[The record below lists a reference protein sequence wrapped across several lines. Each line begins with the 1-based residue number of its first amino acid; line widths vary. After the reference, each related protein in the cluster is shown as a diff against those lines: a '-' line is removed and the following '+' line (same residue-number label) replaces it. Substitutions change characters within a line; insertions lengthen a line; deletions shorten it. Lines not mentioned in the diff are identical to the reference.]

1 MSDQL
6 MLTLQAALQ
15 QLATQQTKETLG
27 DRASYLGASDIGT
40 CPRKTIL
47 NKCNAPKADLVTLLR
62 YRRGHMAEE
71 VVAAAFAVAG
81 FTNFQRQVEARHAG
95 DLPVMAHL
103 DFVFISEARK
113 TMAVLEVKSPETI
126 PEHPY
131 GSWETQLYLQ
141 LGLLAESY
149 PNYTVEKGAIL
160 AVNFGDQG
168 MRLFDGYT
176 PQTTIYHGL
185 IDRANTIWGQYQ
197 QYRTNNLAIPSM
209 EAGPLCGYCPF
220 LLDCPKFEAEEVR
233 ELTES
238 VEILM
243 ELQHQQRDLETEIS
257 MRKSDLLAIVD
268 QRGPLKAHGHL
279 LRKAVRT
286 RKVLDTDRL
295 GEFLQGYDHSLAD
308 FQKSSCYSFLE
319 IKKAA

>member
-6 MLTLQAALQ
+6 MITLQAALQ
-15 QLATQQTKETLG
+15 QLAIQQTVETLG
-27 DRASYLGASDIGT
+27 DRTTYLGASDIGA

-47 NKCNAPKADLVTLLR
+47 TKLNTPEADLVTLLR
-62 YRRGHMAEE
+62 HRRGHMAEE
-71 VVAAAFAVAG
+71 IVAAAFAVAG
-81 FTNFQRQVEARHAG
+81 FTNFKRQVEVRHAG
-95 DLPVMAHL
+95 AVPVMAHL
-103 DFVFISEARK
+103 DFVFISEIRK
-113 TMAVLEVKSPETI
+113 TMAVLEVKSPENI

-141 LGLLAESY
+141 MGLLSDSY
-149 PNYTVEKGAIL
+149 PDYTVEKGAIL

-168 MRLFDGYT
+168 MQLFGGYT
-176 PQTTIYHGL
+176 PQTTIYEGL
-185 IDRANTIWGQYQ
+185 IDRASTIWNQYQ
-197 QYRTNNLAIPSM
+197 QYSDGELTTPVM

-220 LLDCPKFEAEEVR
+220 LMDCPKFEAEEVR

-238 VEILM
+238 VEILV
-243 ELQHQQRDLETEIS
+243 ELQHQQRDLEAEIG
-257 MRKSDLLAIVD
+257 MRKSDLLAIVA
-268 QRGPLKAHGHL
+268 QRGPLKAHGQL

-295 GEFLQGYDHSLAD
+295 GQFLQGYGQSLAD
-308 FQKSSCYSFLE
+308 FQKSSSYSFLE

>member
-6 MLTLQAALQ
+6 MITLQAALQ
-15 QLATQQTKETLG
+15 QLAAQQTAETLG
-27 DRASYLGASDIGT
+27 DRATYLGASDIGA

-47 NKCNAPKADLVTLLR
+47 TKLKPPETNLVTLLR
-62 YRRGHMAEE
+62 FRRGHMAEDI
-71 VVAAAFAVAG
+71 VAAAFTAAG
-81 FTNFQRQVEARHAG
+81 FTNYQRQIEVRYPG
-95 DLPVMAHL
+95 DVPVMGHL

-141 LGLLAESY
+141 MGLLADSY
-149 PNYTVEKGAIL
+149 PDYTIEKGAIF
-160 AVNFGDQG
+160 AVNFGKQG
-168 MRLFDGYT
+168 MQLFNGYT
-176 PQTTIYHGL
+176 PQATIYEGL
-185 IDRANTIWGQYQ
+185 IDRANTIWNQYQ
-197 QYRTNNLAIPSM
+197 QYAAGELITPVM

-220 LLDCPKFEAEEVR
+220 LMDCPKFEAEEVQ

-238 VEILM
+238 VKALT
-243 ELQHQQRDLETEIS
+243 ELQHQQRDLETEIG

-268 QRGPLKAHGHL
+268 QRGPLKAHGQL
-279 LRKAVRT
+279 LRKAVRS
-286 RKVLDTDRL
+286 RKVLDTDKL
-295 GEFLQGYDHSLAD
+295 GQFLQDYGQSLAD
-308 FQKSSCYSFLE
+308 FQKSSSYSFLE